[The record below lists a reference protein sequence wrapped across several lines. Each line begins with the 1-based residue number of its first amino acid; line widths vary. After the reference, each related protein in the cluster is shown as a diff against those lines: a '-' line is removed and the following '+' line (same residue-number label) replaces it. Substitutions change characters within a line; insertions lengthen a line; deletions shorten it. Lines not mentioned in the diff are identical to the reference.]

1 MCASESALVR
11 QISESLGFSRTT
23 LTNWLSGQLRDTE
36 GRVAEA
42 VAEWIGEQGEE
53 PADWEV
59 IGPAQEEKGQRG
71 PPLGGDGASKS

>member
-1 MCASESALVR
+1 MR

-42 VAEWIGEQGEE
+42 VAEWISEQGEE

-59 IGPAQEEKGQRG
+59 IGPAQEEKIL
-71 PPLGGDGASKS
+71 PEMEFASRSLKHVRPQL